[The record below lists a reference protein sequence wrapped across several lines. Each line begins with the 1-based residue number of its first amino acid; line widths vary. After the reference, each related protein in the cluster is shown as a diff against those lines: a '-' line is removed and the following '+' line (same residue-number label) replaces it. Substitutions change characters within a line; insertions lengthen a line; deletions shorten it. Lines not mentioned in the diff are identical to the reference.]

1 MSSFKTNQSK
11 YVANMIRKKTKR
23 LKINS
28 IFLRK
33 DTMTKNAMY
42 KIRGA
47 TRILVY
53 IDGKWVWVDS
63 NTGKP
68 ISNG

>member
-1 MSSFKTNQSK
+1 
-11 YVANMIRKKTKR
+11 MIREKTKR

-33 DTMTKNAMY
+33 NTITKNTMY
-42 KIRGA
+42 KIHGA
-47 TRILVY
+47 TKILVY

>member
-1 MSSFKTNQSK
+1 
-11 YVANMIRKKTKR
+11 MIMKKTKR

-47 TRILVY
+47 TKILVY